1 MPSGESTGMFRLT
14 AISLILIL
22 LLPAIMLWTMPAGL
36 SSLSGPSQAWAQ
48 AGKTDLM
55 QQSDHK
61 RRATNQ
67 AKPEPVQQQTAGIIP
82 IDANTGNGDYVV
94 LGILVASV
102 VVLAF
107 VAACGKKIR
116 FKSRPRTR

>member
-1 MPSGESTGMFRLT
+1 MLRLT
-14 AISLILIL
+14 AISLIVIL
-22 LLPAIMLWTMPAGL
+22 LLPAGL
-36 SSLSGPSQAWAQ
+36 SFLSGPSQAWAQ

-67 AKPEPVQQQTAGIIP
+67 TKPEPVQQQTAGVIP

-94 LGILVASV
+94 LGLLVASV